1 MISKVS
7 LGLSVVLA
15 AAVIFLFT
23 QLPPTPNSQMEPDEI
38 KISSETSVDASTIA
52 FIREDSILVN
62 YDFVTEEGKRL
73 EGRLEAKNKR
83 LNQEMGI
90 YQQEAAKWEGYLQ
103 QDQSQATYEMA
114 MKDMTA
120 REAKLAEMQAELEN
134 IQLEYTVE
142 LTDKVQECV
151 TQYAKDYGIAMVVY
165 QAQVGSLI
173 LYGSEGIDIT
183 EEITA
188 ILNQEYAE
196 AKTSEAA
203 EE

>member
-15 AAVIFLFT
+15 AAVIYLF
-23 QLPPTPNSQMEPDEI
+23 SQQGASPEPRPEADR
-38 KISSETSVDASTIA
+38 SEMTSESAEEGVALA

-73 EGRLEAKNKR
+73 EGKLEAKNKR
-83 LNQEMGI
+83 LNQEMAL
-90 YQQEAAKWEGYLQ
+90 YQQEAQKWEGYLQ

-114 MKDMTA
+114 MQDMQT
-120 REAKLAEMQAELEN
+120 REAKLANMQAELEN

-151 TQYAKDYGIAMVVY
+151 TQYAKDNGISMVVY
-165 QAQVGSLI
+165 QAQVGSPI
-173 LYGSEGIDIT
+173 LYGSGGIDIT

-188 ILNQEYAE
+188 ILNQEYA
-196 AKTSEAA
+196 ADKAA
-203 EE
+203 EEAEE